1 MLLQN
6 PLKRLSS
13 SLYHK
18 HIPIRNKKRPA
29 AARRFC
35 ISLFI
40 QIKAAGIIV
49 AKLNVLVP
57 SVALKIVLEHQV
69 PAVLPQSGHGQIIG
83 SIFFLAFILLSLAVP
98 GDQQSDTG
106 EQTPGQANH
115 LGIILQHKTYI
126 FRNTGKFI

>member
-6 PLKRLSS
+6 RLKRLSS

-18 HIPIRNKKRPA
+18 HIPIRNKSA
-29 AARRFC
+29 LLLQGAFC

-57 SVALKIVLEHQV
+57 SVALEIVLEHQV

-98 GDQQSDTG
+98 GDQQSGTG